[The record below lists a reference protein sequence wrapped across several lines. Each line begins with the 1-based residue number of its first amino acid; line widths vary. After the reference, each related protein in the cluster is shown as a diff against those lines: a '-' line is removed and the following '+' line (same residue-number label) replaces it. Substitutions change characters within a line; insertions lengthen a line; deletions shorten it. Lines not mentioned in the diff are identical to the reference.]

1 LGVGNQADQIDEI
14 DQIKEAKMA
23 KSEKRLIGLVFL
35 VLIFCFL
42 FSWPC
47 WADLS
52 FRVMMKMGPVS
63 MTSSH
68 YLKGDKMVINRENGL
83 SGIYLLDEG
92 RIILMDRGRKVYS
105 EFTIDSGEGEKL
117 RNLLR
122 EDSLT
127 IGKHAA
133 IESLGKKGKIHGLDC
148 EYKRM
153 KLDYGGITFDYTAC
167 VSKDPPP
174 EIKRF
179 SQLVNSPEES
189 EWVIKAEGE
198 INGVRVS
205 YEIFDVSFD
214 PIDDSVFSVPAGY
227 RKFR

>member
-1 LGVGNQADQIDEI
+1 MSHSL
-14 DQIKEAKMA
+14 KELTLFGFI
-23 KSEKRLIGLVFL
+23 S
-35 VLIFCFL
+35 VLIL
-42 FSWPC
+42 LLADPSH
-47 WADLS
+47 ADLS
-52 FRVMMKMGPVS
+52 FKVKMEMGPVS

-68 YLKGDKMVINRENGL
+68 YLKGNKMLISRENGL
-83 SGIYLLDEG
+83 SAIYLLDEG
-92 RIILMDRGRKVYS
+92 RIVFFDRARMVYS
-105 EFTIDSGEGEKL
+105 EFPIDSEEGQKL

-122 EDSLT
+122 EDSLAV
-127 IGKHAA
+127 GKHAK
-133 IESLGKKGKIHGLDC
+133 IKSLGKKGKVHGLDC
-148 EYKRM
+148 EYKSM

-179 SQLVNSPEES
+179 NQLVNSPADS

-214 PIDDSVFSVPAGY
+214 LIDDSVFHVPAGY
-227 RKFR
+227 RKVR